1 MNNFD
6 TIKPTII
13 LVFGATGDLA
23 KRKLFPAFYNLYLD
37 GRMPEKFE
45 IIALGRAKNNDAVY
59 RSHVSKNL
67 TEFSRNKIASEKE
80 FEQFASHIT
89 YLQNDIDNEASYQVM
104 KQKLES
110 IDSSFGERANRLF
123 YLSIAPSFIETI
135 SNNIKKLDLA
145 GIPEQ
150 DRIIIEKPFG
160 YNKSSAELLN
170 QLLSK
175 TFKEEQI
182 YRIDHYLGKETVQ
195 NILAFRFGNIM
206 FEPLWNQNFIDS
218 IQITVAEQVGVEDR
232 GGFYED
238 AGALRDMIQN
248 HLMQILTMVAMEAPT
263 SLEADE
269 IRNRKADVL
278 KAIRRIKPEE
288 VKHYTVRGQYNETIV
303 KGKNIPGYLQEKGVD
318 ENSTTETFVA
328 MKFYLD
334 NSRWQGVPFYVR
346 TGKKMQEKQS
356 SIVIQFKPVPHSTFS
371 FGKESMMPNRLIINI
386 QPAMDIRLQFM
397 TKKPGLS
404 LSLKPVEMVFDYFS
418 CSTQSP
424 EAYETL
430 VLDALQGD
438 PTLFMR
444 SDQVEEAWDVV
455 TTIQEAW
462 ENDTSLSLYKYDAGS
477 WGPKA
482 ADELLARQGHEW
494 ISNTDNKEE
503 QEEEQLEEE
512 IADGKY
518 I

>member
-1 MNNFD
+1 MNNVN

-13 LVFGATGDLA
+13 VVFGATGDLA

-37 GRMPEKFE
+37 GRMPEKFK
-45 IIALGRAKNNDAVY
+45 ILALGRAERSDVLY
-59 RSHVSKNL
+59 RDHVSENL
-67 TEFSRNKIASEKE
+67 TAFSRNKIASTEAYQ
-80 FEQFASHIT
+80 QFASHIN
-89 YLQNDIDNEASYQVM
+89 YLQNDIDHEESYQIL
-104 KQKLES
+104 KQKLDA
-110 IDSSFGERANRLF
+110 IDLSFGERANRLF

-135 SNNIKKLDLA
+135 TNNIKKMDLA
-145 GIPEQ
+145 ANPAQ

-160 YNKSSAELLN
+160 YNKSSAVLLN
-170 QLLSK
+170 ELLSK

-195 NILAFRFGNIM
+195 NILAFRFGNSM
-206 FEPLWNQNFIDS
+206 FEPLWNRNFIDS
-218 IQITVAEQVGVEDR
+218 VQITVAEEVGVEDR

-263 SLEADE
+263 SLQADE

-278 KAIRRIKPEE
+278 KAIRRITPEE
-288 VKHYTVRGQYNETIV
+288 VKHYTVRGQYDKASI
-303 KGKNIPGYLQEKGVD
+303 KGKSVPGYLQEKGVGD
-318 ENSTTETFVA
+318 NSNTETFVA

-334 NSRWQGVPFYVR
+334 NWRWQGVPFYVR
-346 TGKKMQEKQS
+346 TGKRMKEKQS
-356 SIVIQFKPVPHSTFS
+356 SIVIQFKPIPHSTFS
-371 FGKESMMPNRLIINI
+371 FGKEGMLPNRLIINI

-404 LSLKPVEMVFDYFS
+404 LSLKPAEMVFDYFS

-430 VLDALQGD
+430 VLDALLGD

-455 TTIQEAW
+455 TTIQETW
-462 ENDTSLSLYKYDAGS
+462 ENDKFSSLYKYEAGG
-477 WGPKA
+477 WGPEEA
-482 ADELLARQGHEW
+482 NELLARQGHEW
-494 ISNTDNKEE
+494 ASNSLNDVEIEEKEV
-503 QEEEQLEEE
+503 
-512 IADGKY
+512 ADGKY
-518 I
+518 F

>member
-1 MNNFD
+1 
-6 TIKPTII
+6 
-13 LVFGATGDLA
+13 
-23 KRKLFPAFYNLYLD
+23 
-37 GRMPEKFE
+37 
-45 IIALGRAKNNDAVY
+45 
-59 RSHVSKNL
+59 
-67 TEFSRNKIASEKE
+67 SEKE
-80 FEQFASHIT
+80 FELFASHIT
-89 YLQNDIDNEASYQVM
+89 YLQNDIDKEDSYLLM
-104 KQKLES
+104 KQKLDA

-145 GIPEQ
+145 ANPDQ

-160 YNKSSAELLN
+160 YDKSSAELLN
-170 QLLSK
+170 KLLSK

-195 NILAFRFGNIM
+195 NILAFRFGNSM
-206 FEPLWNQNFIDS
+206 FEPLWNRNFIDS
-218 IQITVAEQVGVEDR
+218 VQITVAEEVGVEDR

-263 SLEADE
+263 SLQADE

-278 KAIRRIKPEE
+278 KAIRRITPDE
-288 VKHYTVRGQYNETIV
+288 VEHYTVRGQYGKASV
-303 KGKNIPGYLQEKGVD
+303 KGKTIPGYLQEKGVD
-318 ENSTTETFVA
+318 ANSNTETFVA

-334 NSRWQGVPFYVR
+334 NWRWQGVPFYVR
-346 TGKKMQEKQS
+346 TGKRMQEKQS
-356 SIVIQFKPVPHSTFS
+356 TIVIQFKPVPHSTFS
-371 FGKESMMPNRLIINI
+371 FGKEGMMPNRLIINI

-404 LSLKPVEMVFDYFS
+404 LSLKPAEMVFDYFS

-430 VLDALQGD
+430 LLDALQGD

-462 ENDTSLSLYKYDAGS
+462 KNDKSSGLHKYKAGS
-477 WGPKA
+477 WGPDA
-482 ADELLARQGHEW
+482 ANELLARQGHSW
-494 ISNTDNKEE
+494 ASNTLNEE
-503 QEEEQLEEE
+503 VEVEKIEEP
-512 IADGKY
+512 K
-518 I
+518 